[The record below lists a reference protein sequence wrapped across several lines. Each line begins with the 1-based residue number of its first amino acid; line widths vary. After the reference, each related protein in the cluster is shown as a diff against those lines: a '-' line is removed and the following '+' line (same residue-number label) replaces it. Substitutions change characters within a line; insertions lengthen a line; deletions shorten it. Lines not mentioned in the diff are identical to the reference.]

1 MREISANELA
11 TVLSYLSQCVL
22 FTEKILKQPD
32 CTTCGKLKT
41 CEYRPN
47 YDDDVCIN
55 CPLWIKEVKGD
66 EK

>member
-1 MREISANELA
+1 MSEITIDELA

-22 FTEKILKQPD
+22 FTERILKQPD

-47 YDDDVCIN
+47 YGDDVRIN
-55 CPLWIKEVKGD
+55 CPLWVKEAEGD
-66 EK
+66 EE